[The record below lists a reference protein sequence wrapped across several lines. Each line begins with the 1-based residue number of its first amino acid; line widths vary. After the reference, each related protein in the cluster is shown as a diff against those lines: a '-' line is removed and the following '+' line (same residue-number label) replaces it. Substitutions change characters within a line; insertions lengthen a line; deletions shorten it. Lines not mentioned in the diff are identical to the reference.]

1 MEKTIERLAL
11 YRRMLKNQDKKG
23 VSHIFSHQLAEIS
36 GYSAAVV
43 RRDFMNLGYYG
54 TPRHGYEIKALLDCL
69 DTFFHKPEIK
79 TLILVGAGNL
89 GRALITYFIKD
100 KAEFNLVAA
109 FDRDPLKTNLKY
121 SGCPCYALDRL
132 PDVAADAGAEVGI
145 ITVPAENAQETAD
158 LLVRNNI
165 KGILNFAPV
174 TLSVPETVYVEN
186 VDLALMLEKVLYFA
200 LYQPPLDEAP
210 PPEKP

>member
-11 YRRMLKNQDKKG
+11 YRRLLKNQGKSG
-23 VSHIFSHQLAEIS
+23 LSHIFSHQLAEIS

-69 DTFFHKPEIK
+69 DTFFHKPEVK

-100 KAEFNLVAA
+100 KSEYNLAAA
-109 FDRDPLKTNLKY
+109 FDRDPLKTNIKY
-121 SGCPCYALDRL
+121 SGCPCHALEQL
-132 PDVAADAGAEVGI
+132 PDVVAETGAEVGI
-145 ITVPAENAQETAD
+145 ITVPAEHAQATAD
-158 LLVRNNI
+158 LLVENNI

-200 LYQPPLDEAP
+200 LYQAP
-210 PPEKP
+210 EGAAPERDKV